1 MYGSY
6 IKQITCSCQRVRDH
20 IYSSARKY
28 YYYSTHQLDAP
39 LPPNNKTLMR
49 LPTQVGGF
57 SHPPVLKMEPH
68 FILKPLHSNNRGLR
82 ELAFYEAIRTC
93 CSSGSENT
101 THTNTICTFRID
113 NAAAYYLES
122 MRLNT
127 VEEDTTENVRM
138 FRTIGRNF
146 VLTTWG
152 LLDKLVLG
160 NATTLVPDPCLL
172 DAKNSLLLSRNILQK
187 EVEMLRQLSH
197 FVPSY
202 HGLSSITEGGDY
214 IVLRDLTAHYTNP
227 CVMDLKMGVQTYE
240 PDDSWEKQVKNRCK
254 YPQQELFGLRIVGMR
269 ICHDSGPQSYQ
280 LYDKY
285 YGYSITSET
294 QLQAAFRLYFTNNHQ
309 IQKSVILEFTNQ
321 LGNIRSWFE
330 QNQSL
335 CFYSSSLLLVYD
347 GCGNDNATSTRPP
360 ILRMIDL
367 GHVRRNLGGDH
378 CYLFGIQTLEKHLQ
392 MLLEGG

>member
-1 MYGSY
+1 
-6 IKQITCSCQRVRDH
+6 
-20 IYSSARKY
+20 
-28 YYYSTHQLDAP
+28 
-39 LPPNNKTLMR
+39 MR

-57 SHPPVLKMEPH
+57 SHPPVLKMEPN

-93 CSSGSENT
+93 CSSS
-101 THTNTICTFRID
+101 FRID
-113 NAAAYYLES
+113 NEVANYLES
-122 MRLNT
+122 MRINT
-127 VEEDTTENVRM
+127 IEEDTTENVGM
-138 FRTIGRNF
+138 FPTIGRNHAI
-146 VLTTWG
+146 TSWG
-152 LLDKLVLG
+152 ILDKLVLWI
-160 NATTLVPDPCLL
+160 ATTLIPDPCLL
-172 DAKNSLLLSRNILQK
+172 DAENSLLLSRNILQK
-187 EVEMLRQLSH
+187 EVQMLRQLSH

-202 HGLSSITEGGDY
+202 HGLSPTAQGGDY

-227 CVMDLKMGVQTYE
+227 CVLDLKMGVQTYE
-240 PDDSWEKQVKNRCK
+240 PDDSWEKQVKNKCK

-269 ICHDSGPQSYQ
+269 IICHDTTDDPQRYQ
-280 LYDKY
+280 LYDKH

-294 QLQAAFRLYFTNNHQ
+294 QLQAAFRLYFTSNRQ

-321 LGNIRSWFE
+321 LQNIRSWFE

-347 GCGNDNATSTRPP
+347 GCGNNDNATSSRRP

-378 CYLFGIQTLEKHLQ
+378 GYLFGIQTLEKHLQ
-392 MLLEGG
+392 ILLEGG